1 MRSPTRASELVT
13 DVQEA
18 SLPPVREEDRHRPR
32 GAAGRSRPEVLT
44 ADIRASPEGHLA
56 GRLTTTRRRGP
67 RREVRGNRVG
77 GSRIPILTACRR
89 LSAGGP
95 PPPQK
100 ERTGSPLPE
109 PPLGSP

>member
-44 ADIRASPEGHLA
+44 ADIRASA
-56 GRLTTTRRRGP
+56 RKRLRPFAP
-67 RREVRGNRVG
+67 RRVRSAQVSAWFDGRAAPKARTAAPAQGVYGQRVRGWT
-77 GSRIPILTACRR
+77 STA
-89 LSAGGP
+89 
-95 PPPQK
+95 
-100 ERTGSPLPE
+100 
-109 PPLGSP
+109 

>member
-44 ADIRASPEGHLA
+44 ADIRASDGHLA
-56 GRLTTTRRRGP
+56 GRLTTTRMKGP
-67 RREVRGNRVG
+67 RGSEWALLLCVVIVVRPVRRPTAFA
-77 GSRIPILTACRR
+77 GSRSSQA
-89 LSAGGP
+89 SGVA
-95 PPPQK
+95 
-100 ERTGSPLPE
+100 
-109 PPLGSP
+109 